1 MREEEK
7 EKITGLVSELL
18 NRIGIKAGVKVY
30 EEDETIKIDI
40 EGDNLGILI
49 GRHGVTLRTLQ
60 LIISMMVGKQLG
72 EWQQVVVDIN
82 GWRLRRQEQLER
94 MATRAAEEVVL
105 TNEERTLPSMSAFER
120 RIIHLALASDPK
132 VITESVGEEP
142 DRYVTIKPKSA

>member
-1 MREEEK
+1 MKEEEK

-18 NRIGIKAGVKVY
+18 NRLGVKAGVKVG
-30 EEDETIKIDI
+30 EEDETIKINI

-60 LIISMMVGKQLG
+60 LIVSMMVGKQLG
-72 EWQQVVVDIN
+72 EWQRVVVDIN

-105 TNEERTLPSMSAFER
+105 TNEERTLPPMSAFER
-120 RIIHLALASDPK
+120 RIIHLVLASDPK
-132 VITESVGEEP
+132 VMTESVGEEP
-142 DRYVTIKPKSA
+142 DRYVTIKPKST